1 MYSSGTAQ
9 ICWSFLKTKASKYA
23 VRENKC
29 KARYFAA
36 QKKVNSGVSDSKDQG
51 EALDALA
58 RKYLDLWVEH
68 WASSLAAPETAAAL
82 ARMFATAAGNGFDA
96 LPRWFGAAQESA
108 AFRTAPNAGD
118 SRFDEL
124 EKRVAAL
131 ERRLAER
138 DTGPGQA
145 AGEKPVVAR
154 PARRARRPARKV

>member
-9 ICWSFLKTKASKYA
+9 ICWSFSKTKASKYA

-36 QKKVNSGVSDSKDQG
+36 QKKVNSGVSDSKDRG
-51 EALDALA
+51 EALDVLA

-68 WASSLAAPETAAAL
+68 WASTLAAPEAVASL
-82 ARMFATAAGNGFDA
+82 ARMFAPAQGNGFDA
-96 LPRWFGAAQESA
+96 ITRWFGAAQESA

-118 SRFDEL
+118 SRVDEL

-138 DTGPGQA
+138 DAEPGRP
-145 AGEKPVVAR
+145 AGEEPAVAG
-154 PARRARRPARKV
+154 PARRSGSRARKV

>member
-1 MYSSGTAQ
+1 ME
-9 ICWSFLKTKASKYA
+9 TKASKYA

-36 QKKVNSGVSDSKDQG
+36 QKKVDSGLSDSKDQG

-68 WASSLAAPETAAAL
+68 WASSLAAPEAAASV
-82 ARMFATAAGNGFDA
+82 ARLFATSSGNGFDA
-96 LPRWFGAAQESA
+96 IPRWFGAAQESA

-118 SRFDEL
+118 RRVDEL

-138 DTGPGQA
+138 DAGPGA
-145 AGEKPVVAR
+145 EEPAVAR
-154 PARRARRPARKV
+154 PARRSRSRARKV

>member
-9 ICWSFLKTKASKYA
+9 FRWSFLKTKASKYA

-36 QKKVNSGVSDSKDQG
+36 QKKVDSSVSDSKDEA

-82 ARMFATAAGNGFDA
+82 ARLFATSPGNGFDII
-96 LPRWFGAAQESA
+96 PRWFGAAQESA

-118 SRFDEL
+118 SRVDEL

-131 ERRLAER
+131 ERRLAEH
-138 DTGPGQA
+138 DAGPGEA
-145 AGEKPVVAR
+145 AGEESAMAK
-154 PARRARRPARKV
+154 PARRSRRPAGKV

>member
-1 MYSSGTAQ
+1 M
-9 ICWSFLKTKASKYA
+9 
-23 VRENKC
+23 RENKC

-36 QKKVNSGVSDSKDQG
+36 QKKVDSGVSDSKDEA

-68 WASSLAAPETAAAL
+68 WSSSLAAPEATASL
-82 ARMFATAAGNGFDA
+82 ARLFTTPPGNGFAGFDTF
-96 LPRWFGAAQESA
+96 PGWFGAAQESA

-118 SRFDEL
+118 SRIDEL

-131 ERRLAER
+131 ERRLAESEAGSR
-138 DTGPGQA
+138 RAGSKPA
-145 AGEKPVVAR
+145 AEKPAMGR

>member
-9 ICWSFLKTKASKYA
+9 VCWSFLKTKASKYA

-36 QKKVNSGVSDSKDQG
+36 QKKVESGVSDSKDQT

-68 WASSLAAPETAAAL
+68 WASSLAAP
-82 ARMFATAAGNGFDA
+82 ARLFTTSPGNGFDA
-96 LPRWFGAAQESA
+96 IPRWFGAAQESA

-118 SRFDEL
+118 GRVDEL

-138 DTGPGQA
+138 DGGSKPA
-145 AGEKPVVAR
+145 AGEKPAMAR
-154 PARRARRPARKV
+154 PARRSRRPARTV